1 LADLS
6 PSAPKGIFM
15 LRLFARS
22 TAATLLILI
31 LTAGLAAAAPGPGEE
46 GGPAPDWTL
55 DALGGGTYSLADYR
69 DKVVMMFV
77 VGYG

>member
-1 LADLS
+1 M
-6 PSAPKGIFM
+6 P
-15 LRLFARS
+15 RLFARNS
-22 TAATLLILI
+22 VRNTAAVLLTLI
-31 LTAGLAAAAPGPGEE
+31 LTAGLAAAAPGPGDV

-55 DALGGGTYSLADYR
+55 DAYGGGTYTLSDYR

>member
-1 LADLS
+1 MPRS
-6 PSAPKGIFM
+6 F
-15 LRLFARS
+15 LRYP
-22 TAATLLILI
+22 AAALLILAMASGPA
-31 LTAGLAAAAPGPGEE
+31 TAMAPGPGEV

-55 DALGGGTYSLADYR
+55 DAYGGGTYTLSDYR